1 VGQIF
6 FTHFFTSKSNLRA
19 SFEWR
24 KIDRRPEL
32 RYLRVWENYESM
44 FEYDATAEEI
54 GAYAV
59 TVQAAAVP
67 PLPPVATGTG
77 NVENTAV
84 KAAVVLSRLSWWF

>member
-1 VGQIF
+1 
-6 FTHFFTSKSNLRA
+6 
-19 SFEWR
+19 
-24 KIDRRPEL
+24 
-32 RYLRVWENYESM
+32 M